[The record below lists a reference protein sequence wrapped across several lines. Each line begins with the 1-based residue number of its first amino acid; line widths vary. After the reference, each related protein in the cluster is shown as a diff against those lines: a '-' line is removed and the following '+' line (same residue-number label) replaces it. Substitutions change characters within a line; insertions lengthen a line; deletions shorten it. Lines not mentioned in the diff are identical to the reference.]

1 MIIKKAQFNFAD
13 VWDDSLPGWK
23 DNHTRVRIVKTEF
36 GKKAIH
42 VEGKMLPKI
51 KYVEIAK
58 SV

>member
-1 MIIKKAQFNFAD
+1 MLIYKAQFNYVD
-13 VWDDSLPGWK
+13 VFDESVPGWK
-23 DNHTRVRIVKTEF
+23 DGHTRVRIIKTEF

-58 SV
+58 SI